1 MTSENSKEIEE
12 HSFEAR
18 SSDEATLSAQYRV
31 LGKLG
36 QGRYGQVRLAY
47 HRLTGTDVVVKE
59 LKRGMYNFLIASEVA
74 LMRVL
79 EHPHVVRLFQVIEAD
94 QHIYLVMERASG
106 GTLWR
111 ILLSGHL
118 KEKKARR
125 MFQQLVWAVG
135 YCHSRGIA
143 HRDLKPD
150 NILLD
155 EADNVKLADFGLA
168 TWFMPGQK
176 LEQVCGALAFRAPEI
191 YLGRK
196 YEGPQVDVWSL
207 GIILYFMLA
216 GALPFKGTTFGQL
229 KMKVLK
235 GRYALP
241 YHLSAS
247 GGNLIHCLLSHD
259 PARRPTVE
267 DVLLHPWLSNTK
279 ECPPRTH
286 SSHMLPNHL
295 DPSTLL
301 VMTDMGF
308 DPCQLRDA
316 VLHRQFNQAACTY
329 LMLQRQKCQGLGGTL
344 RLKPVPW
351 RPASYPSPAHLSTF
365 SPALKKSASAPTL
378 RLITAVPPGYQ
389 SEENSWS
396 CRESL

>member
-79 EHPHVVRLFQVIEAD
+79 EHPHVVRLFQVIEAG

-286 SSHMLPNHL
+286 STSQ
-295 DPSTLL
+295 
-301 VMTDMGF
+301 V
-308 DPCQLRDA
+308 
-316 VLHRQFNQAACTY
+316 
-329 LMLQRQKCQGLGGTL
+329 GG
-344 RLKPVPW
+344 RSG
-351 RPASYPSPAHLSTF
+351 PASAFDFDLCF
-365 SPALKKSASAPTL
+365 K
-378 RLITAVPPGYQ
+378 
-389 SEENSWS
+389 
-396 CRESL
+396 